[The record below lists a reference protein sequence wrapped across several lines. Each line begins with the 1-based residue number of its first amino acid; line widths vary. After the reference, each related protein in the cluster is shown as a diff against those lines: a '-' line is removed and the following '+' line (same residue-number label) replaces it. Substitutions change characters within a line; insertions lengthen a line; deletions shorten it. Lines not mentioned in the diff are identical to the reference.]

1 MILTI
6 EELSANA
13 FPALSTLLVNGW
25 ILRFAE
31 GYAKRANSVSP
42 LYPCGIDVV
51 KNVELCEKIY
61 LSKKLNP
68 VFKLT
73 ECENGFLIDNIL
85 QSRGYEYEAKTNILL
100 KDLSKEKEVENAG
113 EGPSESAIEGP
124 CESASEGLSESA
136 SEGPN
141 ECTNAS
147 SVSTYRSCEEDWFEA
162 FTRMNKVS
170 NANKAT
176 LRKILNS
183 LIPDAFYG
191 FYKENNEILAVG
203 LGVMERGFIG
213 MFDIYVDEAHRR
225 KGLATKIMNKLISE
239 GVAHGCDYSYLQVI
253 DDNENAKLLYKKLG
267 YEKQYSYWYRVKHNN
282 L

>member
-113 EGPSESAIEGP
+113 EGP
-124 CESASEGLSESA
+124 
-136 SEGPN
+136 N

-147 SVSTYRSCEEDWFEA
+147 SVSSYRSCEEDWFEA

-282 L
+282 I